1 MVIVLLKA
9 IHLNYGGCRSEWDK
23 RPTSVFLSVQCHNSV
38 LRKLNPKSVVS
49 HHAQAW
55 KRNSPLSQS
64 LRISAEAYYWFAKPL
79 F

>member
-1 MVIVLLKA
+1 MAIVLLEM
-9 IHLNYGGCRSEWDK
+9 IHHMAVVAVNGM